1 MASGGLGKTSGWQTI
16 LLSPFG
22 PSTGHPWGISHDR
35 RPLRESMRDLG
46 LDRWT
51 AVAVATHDLE
61 IDQEAL
67 APALHSRA
75 GYVGVLGRSE
85 ERRVGKECDS
95 TCRSGWARLH

>member
-1 MASGGLGKTSGWQTI
+1 
-16 LLSPFG
+16 
-22 PSTGHPWGISHDR
+22 
-35 RPLRESMRDLG
+35 MRDLG

-75 GYVGVLGRSE
+75 GYVGVLGSRRKLG
-85 ERRVGKECDS
+85 ERRAGLRDAGVGEADI
-95 TCRSGWARLH
+95 ARLHAPIGLAIDAHSPWEVAGSVIADIIERGRHTNRKSVV